1 MREEDRDI
9 SLYDQLKLTAAL
21 AACVSEY
28 LQQADA
34 FSLLDT
40 PAELRREPAFLLY
53 TADFSRIQRFIY
65 TVHTEGALR
74 SLRSRSFFLE
84 LLMEHYM
91 DELLDGCGL
100 TRTNI
105 IYSGGGHCYLLL
117 PNTAAVQQT
126 LADWNRAFNG
136 WLNEQFGVQ
145 LFLANGWT
153 PCSANDLCNVPAEA
167 SPYKALFRRVNAIAE
182 QHKQH
187 PYDAAALRALNRVQ
201 AIPDGTREC
210 KVCGNSAQVN
220 AEGLCPWCNR
230 FANLSAQIQN
240 QSIYLVH
247 STPRPGAFALPG
259 IRGSKRFLSFSND
272 SALCADTVRS
282 YTKNRLVRTLSP
294 SINLFV
300 GDYAASNRI
309 EDLADQSEGIRRVAI
324 CRMDV
329 DNLGQAFLAGFEQP
343 DQTDPVQRM
352 KYVNLFR
359 AAAEQT
365 AALEDEAKKLPD
377 KNGAALFD
385 AAPDHTYSWDVLRDK
400 VLGEKIPCLEQFFA
414 QFQKKDDDH
423 RGNSMLYNLTD
434 LLRNTRED
442 QVNFARCVYLL
453 ARRSCINGETLPDF
467 SADGEVILRM
477 FGGSEPV
484 RFARLQFA
492 DAFLLNSDQLK
503 GVGVTEVKSENTIN
517 RLTSKA
523 TPRQIERVV
532 AGCRFGVNIVYN
544 LSDPKEMEEDLS
556 LLSKAMKLLQ
566 LDYLGGIG
574 GRTSAGYGRFHLDSE
589 PICLNTAEDASL
601 RWMLQALERCT
612 TLELHGA
619 PLQMEPLGSHSVENG
634 LQLLLAAREELASR
648 TRLWFRTPCA
658 FKQAGRYAIYPQ
670 EFLLLQ
676 SLVLHWNT
684 AFPDC
689 QLNDPDALDAILRGL
704 HILDYNLHTV
714 SYPIKN
720 TRIPGFVG
728 SAVVEARLALPL
740 LELWNA
746 LLSFAPYGGI
756 GIKTTLGMG
765 GVSVEPLAP
774 PQRSL

>member
-1 MREEDRDI
+1 MPQHAGTASRSVASSTRDEDRDI

-117 PNTAAVQQT
+117 PNTAAVQQP

-136 WLNEQFGVQ
+136 WLNEQFGMQ

-187 PYDAAALRALNRVQ
+187 PYDAAALRALNREQ

-230 FANLSAQIQN
+230 FANLSTQIQN

-247 STPRPGAFALPG
+247 STPRPSALALPG
-259 IRGSKRFLSFSND
+259 
-272 SALCADTVRS
+272 
-282 YTKNRLVRTLSP
+282 
-294 SINLFV
+294 
-300 GDYAASNRI
+300 
-309 EDLADQSEGIRRVAI
+309 
-324 CRMDV
+324 
-329 DNLGQAFLAGFEQP
+329 
-343 DQTDPVQRM
+343 
-352 KYVNLFR
+352 
-359 AAAEQT
+359 
-365 AALEDEAKKLPD
+365 

-385 AAPDHTYSWDVLRDK
+385 AVPDHTYSWDVLRDK
-400 VLGEKIPCLEQFFA
+400 VLGEKLACLEQFFA
-414 QFQKKDDDH
+414 QVQKKDDDH

-442 QVNFARCVYLL
+442 QVNFAQCVYLL
-453 ARRSCINGETLPDF
+453 ARRSCVNGETLPDF
-467 SADGEVILRM
+467 SADGKVILRM
-477 FGGSEPV
+477 FGSSEPV

-492 DAFLLNSDQLK
+492 DAFLLNYDQLK
-503 GVGVTEVKSENTIN
+503 GVGVTEVKSENTIS

-523 TPRQIERVV
+523 NPRQIERVV
-532 AGCRFGVNIVYN
+532 AGSRFGVNIVYN

-566 LDYLGGIG
+566 LDYLGG
-574 GRTSAGYGRFHLDSE
+574 
-589 PICLNTAEDASL
+589 
-601 RWMLQALERCT
+601 
-612 TLELHGA
+612 HGA

-634 LQLLLAAREELASR
+634 LQLLLAAREEPASR

-704 HILDYNLHTV
+704 RILDYSLHTV

-720 TRIPGFVG
+720 TCIPGFVG

>member
-1 MREEDRDI
+1 M
-9 SLYDQLKLTAAL
+9 
-21 AACVSEY
+21 
-28 LQQADA
+28 A

-40 PAELRREPAFLLY
+40 PAKLRREPAFLLY

-167 SPYKALFRRVNAIAE
+167 SPYKA
-182 QHKQH
+182 
-187 PYDAAALRALNRVQ
+187 
-201 AIPDGTREC
+201 
-210 KVCGNSAQVN
+210 
-220 AEGLCPWCNR
+220 
-230 FANLSAQIQN
+230 
-240 QSIYLVH
+240 
-247 STPRPGAFALPG
+247 
-259 IRGSKRFLSFSND
+259 
-272 SALCADTVRS
+272 
-282 YTKNRLVRTLSP
+282 
-294 SINLFV
+294 
-300 GDYAASNRI
+300 
-309 EDLADQSEGIRRVAI
+309 
-324 CRMDV
+324 
-329 DNLGQAFLAGFEQP
+329 
-343 DQTDPVQRM
+343 
-352 KYVNLFR
+352 
-359 AAAEQT
+359 
-365 AALEDEAKKLPD
+365 
-377 KNGAALFD
+377 
-385 AAPDHTYSWDVLRDK
+385 
-400 VLGEKIPCLEQFFA
+400 
-414 QFQKKDDDH
+414 
-423 RGNSMLYNLTD
+423 
-434 LLRNTRED
+434 
-442 QVNFARCVYLL
+442 
-453 ARRSCINGETLPDF
+453 
-467 SADGEVILRM
+467 
-477 FGGSEPV
+477 
-484 RFARLQFA
+484 
-492 DAFLLNSDQLK
+492 
-503 GVGVTEVKSENTIN
+503 
-517 RLTSKA
+517 

-532 AGCRFGVNIVYN
+532 AGSRFGVNIVYN

-566 LDYLGGIG
+566 LDYLGG
-574 GRTSAGYGRFHLDSE
+574 
-589 PICLNTAEDASL
+589 
-601 RWMLQALERCT
+601 
-612 TLELHGA
+612 HGA

-634 LQLLLAAREELASR
+634 LQLLLAAREEPASR

>member
-1 MREEDRDI
+1 M
-9 SLYDQLKLTAAL
+9 
-21 AACVSEY
+21 
-28 LQQADA
+28 A

-65 TVHTEGALR
+65 TVHTESALR

-91 DELLDGCGL
+91 DELLDSCGL

-117 PNTAAVQQT
+117 PNTATVQQT

-247 STPRPGAFALPG
+247 STPRPSAFALPG

-300 GDYAASNRI
+300 GDYAASNNI

-329 DNLGQAFLAGFEQP
+329 DNLGQAFIAGFEQP

-352 KYVNLFR
+352 KYV
-359 AAAEQT
+359 
-365 AALEDEAKKLPD
+365 
-377 KNGAALFD
+377 
-385 AAPDHTYSWDVLRDK
+385 
-400 VLGEKIPCLEQFFA
+400 
-414 QFQKKDDDH
+414 
-423 RGNSMLYNLTD
+423 
-434 LLRNTRED
+434 
-442 QVNFARCVYLL
+442 YLL
-453 ARRSCINGETLPDF
+453 ARRSCVNGETLPDF

-477 FGGSEPV
+477 FGSSEPV

-492 DAFLLNSDQLK
+492 DAFLLNYDQLK
-503 GVGVTEVKSENTIN
+503 GVGVTEVKSENVIN

-523 TPRQIERVV
+523 NPRQIERVV
-532 AGCRFGVNIVYN
+532 AGSRFGVNIVYN

-566 LDYLGGIG
+566 LDYLGG
-574 GRTSAGYGRFHLDSE
+574 
-589 PICLNTAEDASL
+589 
-601 RWMLQALERCT
+601 
-612 TLELHGA
+612 HGA
-619 PLQMEPLGSHSVENG
+619 SLQMEPLGSHSVENG
-634 LQLLLAAREELASR
+634 LQLLLAAREEPASR

-765 GVSVEPLAP
+765 GVSVEPLVL

>member
-1 MREEDRDI
+1 MSQHAGTASRSVASSTRDEDRDI

-117 PNTAAVQQT
+117 PNTAAVQQP

-136 WLNEQFGVQ
+136 WLNEQFGMQ

-187 PYDAAALRALNRVQ
+187 PYDAAALRALNREQ

-247 STPRPGAFALPG
+247 STPRPSALALPG
-259 IRGSKRFLSFSND
+259 
-272 SALCADTVRS
+272 
-282 YTKNRLVRTLSP
+282 
-294 SINLFV
+294 
-300 GDYAASNRI
+300 
-309 EDLADQSEGIRRVAI
+309 
-324 CRMDV
+324 
-329 DNLGQAFLAGFEQP
+329 
-343 DQTDPVQRM
+343 
-352 KYVNLFR
+352 
-359 AAAEQT
+359 
-365 AALEDEAKKLPD
+365 

-385 AAPDHTYSWDVLRDK
+385 AVPDHTYSWDVLRDK
-400 VLGEKIPCLEQFFA
+400 VLGEKLACLEQFFA
-414 QFQKKDDDH
+414 QVQKKDDDH

-442 QVNFARCVYLL
+442 QVNFAQCVYLL
-453 ARRSCINGETLPDF
+453 ARRSCVNGETLPDF
-467 SADGEVILRM
+467 SADGKVILRM
-477 FGGSEPV
+477 FGSSEPV

-492 DAFLLNSDQLK
+492 DAFLLNYDQLK
-503 GVGVTEVKSENTIN
+503 GVGVTEVKSENTIS

-523 TPRQIERVV
+523 NPRQIERVV
-532 AGCRFGVNIVYN
+532 AGSRFGVNIVYN

-566 LDYLGGIG
+566 LDYLGG
-574 GRTSAGYGRFHLDSE
+574 
-589 PICLNTAEDASL
+589 
-601 RWMLQALERCT
+601 
-612 TLELHGA
+612 HGA

-634 LQLLLAAREELASR
+634 LQLLLAAREEPASR

-704 HILDYNLHTV
+704 RILDYSLHTV

-720 TRIPGFVG
+720 TCIPGFVG